1 MLDVR
6 FISDTPEYDAKVLA
20 EECNRYAEG
29 ARKHCPIGMLACPLG
44 SWPCAEVNAEAW
56 EKIIETK
63 E

>member
-1 MLDVR
+1 MKHADL
-6 FISDTPEYDAKVLA
+6 TGEWG
-20 EECNRYAEG
+20 EG

-44 SWPCAEVNAEAW
+44 SWPCAGVNAEAW